1 MPPRCILSPVP
12 VVVAALAATLASLL
26 WLPRAGDA
34 AAPNTLAASTTF
46 ATPAASTATSA
57 PSKHILLFTRT
68 TGFRHGSIPAGIA
81 CFRRIAEANNLQ
93 LTHTEDPAIFTDE
106 SLANFGV
113 VVFLNT
119 TGDILNDAQQGAM
132 ERHHRAGA
140 GFMGVHSAADTEY
153 DWPWYGQLISA
164 YFRSHPAIQEASIDV
179 LDTTHP
185 STRHLPHRWTRRDEW
200 YDFRTQPAPGVQRL
214 LNLDESTYSGGVM
227 GAQHPIAWCHTF
239 DGGRSFYTA
248 GGHTSE
254 SYEEPDFFRH
264 LTGGLLWAMNLEN
277 GPERQAAPE

>member
-1 MPPRCILSPVP
+1 MPAAPIARHMSLLA
-12 VVVAALAATLASLL
+12 AALAAAAIALG
-26 WLPRAGDA
+26 WGPR
-34 AAPNTLAASTTF
+34 AASTTP
-46 ATPAASTATSA
+46 ATITATGAATTA
-57 PSKHILLFTRT
+57 PAKHILVFTHT
-68 TGFRHGSIPAGIA
+68 AGFRHGSIPDGVA
-81 CFRRIAEANNLQ
+81 CFQRIAAANNLQ
-93 LTHTEDPAIFTDE
+93 MTHTEDPAIFTDE
-106 SLANFGV
+106 ALANFGA

-119 TGDILNDAQQGAM
+119 TGDILNADQQAAM

-153 DWPWYGQLISA
+153 DWSWYGQLLGA

-179 LDTTHP
+179 LDLTHP

-227 GAQHPIAWCHTF
+227 GQQHPIAWCHTF

-248 GGHTSE
+248 GGHTSQ
-254 SYEEPDFFRH
+254 SYTEPDFVKH
-264 LTGGLLWAMNLEN
+264 LSGGLLWVMNLAD